1 MRVVSLSMELVVDN
15 NCGISPQDIANYL
28 NDKLYTDP
36 EFFGDIGPENIM
48 KVKELPLDCNT

>member
-15 NCGISPQDIANYL
+15 NCGISPQDIADYL

-36 EFFGDIGPENIM
+36 EFFGDINPENIM
-48 KVKELPLDCNT
+48 KVKELPL